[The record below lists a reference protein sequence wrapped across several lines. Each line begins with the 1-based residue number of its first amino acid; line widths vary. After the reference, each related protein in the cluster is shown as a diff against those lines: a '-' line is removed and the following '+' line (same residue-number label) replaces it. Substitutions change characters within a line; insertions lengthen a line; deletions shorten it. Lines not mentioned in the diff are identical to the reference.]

1 MVFVAL
7 PENGFTSKILSCS
20 STKKKAFVPATP
32 TKKSVKRVCGRSME
46 SKRNL
51 AARFGL
57 EDCPFSSLKSS
68 LEDEEDLTEARV
80 LLFSEDPAGQM
91 VVKTR
96 PVAPGRLQTEFEV
109 LGRLGEGTFGEAF
122 RVRRRSD
129 GQSFAVKRAKEAYTG
144 YRDREARLQEVWRA
158 MRV

>member
-1 MVFVAL
+1 MAL

-20 STKKKAFVPATP
+20 SATKKKAFIPATP

-68 LEDEEDLTEARV
+68 QEDDEDITEARV
-80 LLFSEDPAGQM
+80 LLFSESECGDM
-91 VVKTR
+91 VVKSR
-96 PVAPGRLQTEFEV
+96 PIAPGR
-109 LGRLGEGTFGEAF
+109 
-122 RVRRRSD
+122 
-129 GQSFAVKRAKEAYTG
+129 
-144 YRDREARLQEVWRA
+144 
-158 MRV
+158 M